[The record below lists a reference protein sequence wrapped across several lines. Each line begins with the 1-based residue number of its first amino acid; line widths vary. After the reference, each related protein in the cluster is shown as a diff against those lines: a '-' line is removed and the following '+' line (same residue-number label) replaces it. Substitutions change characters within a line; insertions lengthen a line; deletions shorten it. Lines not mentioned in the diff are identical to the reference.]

1 MIGPMMMDISHIGA
15 VVAGLLSF
23 LSPCVL
29 PLVPPYLAWIAGVSL
44 GEITDVEPDP
54 AARRRV
60 TVTALV
66 FALGFAT
73 VFVSLGAT
81 ASALGQFVAQHLDT
95 LSKIAGVVIVLMGLH
110 FLGAFRIALFNR
122 EARVEVERRPTSL
135 LGAYGVGL
143 AFGFGWTPCVGP
155 VLAAILFT
163 AAQADSAW
171 AGAGLLGAY
180 AFGMGAPFV
189 IAALFMGPFMRFM
202 ARFRRH
208 LGLIEKIIGVL
219 LILVGILFITGGFA
233 TLSWR
238 LLEWMPWLG
247 TIG

>member
-1 MIGPMMMDISHIGA
+1 MMDVSYLGA
-15 VVAGLLSF
+15 VLAGLLSF

-44 GEITDVEPDP
+44 NEISDAEPDP

-60 TVTALV
+60 TLTALV

-81 ASALGQFVAQHLDT
+81 ASALGQFVARHLDT
-95 LSKIAGVVIVLMGLH
+95 LSKIAGVVIVAMGLH
-110 FLGAFRIALFNR
+110 FLGVFRIGLFNR
-122 EARVEVERRPTSL
+122 EARIDVKRRPVGL
-135 LGAYGVGL
+135 PGAYGVGL

-163 AAQADSAW
+163 AAQSGSAW
-171 AGAGLLGAY
+171 GGAALLGAY
-180 AFGMGAPFV
+180 ALGMGAPFV
-189 IAALFMGPFMRFM
+189 VAALFMGPFMRFM
-202 ARFRRH
+202 TRFRRH
-208 LGLIEKIIGVL
+208 MGLIEKTIGIL
-219 LILVGILFITGGFA
+219 LVIVGILFVTGGFA

-238 LLEWMPWLG
+238 LLEAVPWLG

>member
-1 MIGPMMMDISHIGA
+1 MMDVSYISA
-15 VVAGLLSF
+15 VGAGLLSF

-44 GEITDVEPDP
+44 NEISDAEPDP

-60 TVTALV
+60 TLTALV

-73 VFVSLGAT
+73 VFVSMGAT
-81 ASALGQFVAQHLDT
+81 ASALGQFVAEHLDT

-110 FLGAFRIALFNR
+110 FLGVFRIGLFNR
-122 EARVEVERRPTSL
+122 EARIDVQKRPTGL
-135 LGAYGVGL
+135 AGAYVVGL

-163 AAQADSAW
+163 AAQGDSALG
-171 AGAGLLGAY
+171 GAALLGSY

-189 IAALFMGPFMRFM
+189 VAALFMGPFMRFM

-208 LGLIEKIIGVL
+208 MGVIEKVIGVL
-219 LILVGILFITGGFA
+219 LVLVGVLFITGGFA

-238 LLEWMPWLG
+238 LLEWVPALG

>member
-1 MIGPMMMDISHIGA
+1 MMDVSYLGA
-15 VVAGLLSF
+15 MLAGLLSF

-44 GEITDVEPDP
+44 AEISGGDAEPSGE
-54 AARRRV
+54 ARRRV
-60 TVTALV
+60 TLTALV

-81 ASALGQFVAQHLDT
+81 ASALGQFVAEHLGT

-110 FLGAFRIALFNR
+110 FLGVFRIGLFNR
-122 EARVEVERRPTSL
+122 EARVQVETRPVGL
-135 LGAYGVGL
+135 PGAYAVGL

-163 AAQADSAW
+163 AAQSGSSW
-171 AGAGLLGAY
+171 GGATLLGAY
-180 AFGMGAPFV
+180 ALGMGAPFV
-189 IAALFMGPFMRFM
+189 VAALFMGPFMRFV

-208 LGLIEKIIGVL
+208 MGTLEKIIGGL
-219 LILVGILFITGGFA
+219 LVLVGILFITGGFA

-238 LLEWMPWLG
+238 LLEAMPWLG

>member
-1 MIGPMMMDISHIGA
+1 MMDISYLGA
-15 VVAGLLSF
+15 IVAGLLSF

-44 GEITDVEPDP
+44 NEISDAEPDA

-60 TVTALV
+60 TITALV

-81 ASALGQFVAQHLDT
+81 ASVLGQFVAEHLGM
-95 LSKIAGVVIVLMGLH
+95 LSKIAGVVIVVMGLH
-110 FLGAFRIALFNR
+110 FLGLLRIGLFNR
-122 EARVEVERRPTSL
+122 EARVDVQRRPTGL
-135 LGAYGVGL
+135 VGAYAVGL

-163 AAQADSAW
+163 AAQANSAW
-171 AGAGLLGAY
+171 AGASLLGAY
-180 AFGMGAPFV
+180 ALGMGTPFV
-189 IAALFMGPFMRFM
+189 VAALFMGPFMRFM
-202 ARFRRH
+202 TRFRRH
-208 LGLIEKIIGVL
+208 MGIIEKVIGVL
-219 LILVGILFITGGFA
+219 LVIVGILFITGGFSA
-233 TLSWR
+233 LSWR

>member
-1 MIGPMMMDISHIGA
+1 MPEISHIGA
-15 VVAGLLSF
+15 VIAGLLSF

-44 GEITDVEPDP
+44 GEISDAAPDP

-60 TVTALV
+60 TLTALV

-81 ASALGQFVAQHLDT
+81 ASALGQFVAEHLET
-95 LSKIAGVVIVLMGLH
+95 LSKVAGIVIVGMGLH
-110 FLGAFRIALFNR
+110 FLGVFRIALFNR
-122 EARVEVERRPTSL
+122 EARIAVRRRPAGYA
-135 LGAYGVGL
+135 GAYAVGL

-155 VLAAILFT
+155 VLATILFT
-163 AAQADSAW
+163 AAQTDSAM

-180 AFGMGAPFV
+180 AVGMGAPFV
-189 IAALFMGPFMRFM
+189 VAALFMGPFMRAM

-208 LGLIEKIIGVL
+208 MGAVEKIIGA
-219 LILVGILFITGGFA
+219 ILVVVGLLFVTGDFA
-233 TLSWR
+233 ALSWR
-238 LLEWMPWLG
+238 LLDLMPSLG
-247 TIG
+247 RIG

>member
-1 MIGPMMMDISHIGA
+1 MMDISHIGA
-15 VVAGLLSF
+15 FLAGLLSF

-44 GEITDVEPDP
+44 NEISDAQPDP

-60 TVTALV
+60 TLSALV
-66 FALGFAT
+66 FVLGFAT

-81 ASALGQFVAQHLDT
+81 ASTLGRFVAEHLDT
-95 LSKIAGVVIVLMGLH
+95 LSKIAGVIIILMGLN
-110 FLGAFRIALFNR
+110 FLGLFRIGLFSR
-122 EARVEVERRPTSL
+122 EARVEATRRPVGL
-135 LGAYGVGL
+135 PGAYAVGL

-163 AAQADSAW
+163 AAQAESSL
-171 AGAGLLGAY
+171 AGAGLLAAY

-189 IAALFMGPFMRFM
+189 VAALFMGPFMRFM

-208 LGLIEKIIGVL
+208 LGLIEKIIGGL
-219 LILVGILFITGGFA
+219 LVIVGILFVTGGFA

-238 LLEWMPWLG
+238 LLEAMPWLG

>member
-1 MIGPMMMDISHIGA
+1 MLEISHFGA
-15 VVAGLLSF
+15 VMAGLLSF

-44 GEITDVEPDP
+44 GEITDAGPDP

-60 TVTALV
+60 TLTALA

-81 ASALGQFVAQHLDT
+81 ASALGQFVAQHLAT
-95 LSKIAGVVIVLMGLH
+95 LSKIAGAVIVVMGLH
-110 FLGAFRIALFNR
+110 FLGLFRIALFNR
-122 EARVEVERRPTSL
+122 ESRIEVRRRPAGYA
-135 LGAYGVGL
+135 GAYAVGL

-155 VLAAILFT
+155 VLATILFT
-163 AAQADSAW
+163 AAQSESAL

-180 AFGMGAPFV
+180 ALGMGAPFV
-189 IAALFMGPFMRFM
+189 VAALFMGPFMRAM

-208 LGLIEKIIGVL
+208 MGVVEKIIGAL
-219 LILVGILFITGGFA
+219 LVIVGVLFITGGF
-233 TLSWR
+233 TSLSWR
-238 LLEWMPWLG
+238 LLELMPWLG
-247 TIG
+247 AIG

>member
-1 MIGPMMMDISHIGA
+1 MMDISYLGA

-44 GEITDVEPDP
+44 SEISDAEPDR
-54 AARRRV
+54 AARKRV
-60 TVTALV
+60 TITALV

-81 ASALGQFVAQHLDT
+81 ASALGQFVAEHLDT
-95 LSKIAGVVIVLMGLH
+95 LSKIAGVVIVVMGLH
-110 FLGAFRIALFNR
+110 FLGLLRIGLFNR
-122 EARVEVERRPTSL
+122 EARVEVQRRPTSL
-135 LGAYGVGL
+135 VGAYAVGL

-171 AGAGLLGAY
+171 GGASLLGAY
-180 AFGMGAPFV
+180 ALGMGAPFV
-189 IAALFMGPFMRFM
+189 VAALFMGPFMRFM

-208 LGLIEKIIGVL
+208 MGIIEKVIGAL
-219 LILVGILFITGGFA
+219 LVIVGILFITGGFA
-233 TLSWR
+233 SLSWR
-238 LLEWMPWLG
+238 LLEWMPFLG

>member
-1 MIGPMMMDISHIGA
+1 MMDVSYPGA
-15 VVAGLLSF
+15 VLAGLLSF

-44 GEITDVEPDP
+44 AEISGATAEPD
-54 AARRRV
+54 AGARRRV
-60 TVTALV
+60 TLTALV

-95 LSKIAGVVIVLMGLH
+95 LSKIAGVAIAVMGLH
-110 FLGAFRIALFNR
+110 FLGVFRIGLFNR
-122 EARVEVERRPTSL
+122 EARISVAKRPVGL
-135 LGAYGVGL
+135 PGAYAVGL

-163 AAQADSAW
+163 AAQSGSSRD
-171 AGAGLLGAY
+171 GAALLGAY

-189 IAALFMGPFMRFM
+189 IAAMFMGPFMRFA

-208 LGLIEKIIGVL
+208 LGTIEKIIGGL
-219 LILVGILFITGGFA
+219 LVLVGALFVTGGFA

-238 LLEWMPWLG
+238 LLEMMPWLG